1 MFYYFHKSSGEY
13 CCKSDTDLCYDPK
26 LFVSIQSN
34 INYPDER
41 LTIVN
46 GDIVSEPPPVVEIAE
61 PDFTLTES
69 QEYFMTALTELTEIV
84 TNQQLEIEQLK
95 STNQEA

>member
-26 LFVSIQSN
+26 LFISIQSSIKYN
-34 INYPDER
+34 NEK

-46 GDIVSEPPPVVEIAE
+46 GDIVSKPTPVVEISE

-69 QEYFMTALTELTEIV
+69 QEYFMTALAELTEIV
-84 TNQQLEIEQLK
+84 TSQQLVTEQLK
-95 STNQEA
+95 STSQ

>member
-1 MFYYFHKSSGEY
+1 MFYYFHKPSGEY

-34 INYPDER
+34 IKYPDEK
-41 LTIVN
+41 LIIVN
-46 GDIVSEPPPVVEIAE
+46 GDIVSKPTPVVEISE

-69 QEYFMTALTELTEIV
+69 QEYFMTALAELTEIV
-84 TNQQLEIEQLK
+84 TSQQLEIEKLK
-95 STNQEA
+95 LTNQ

>member
-26 LFVSIQSN
+26 LFISIQSSIKYHN
-34 INYPDER
+34 EK

-46 GDIVSEPPPVVEIAE
+46 GDIVSKHTPVVEISE

-69 QEYFMTALTELTEIV
+69 QEYFMTTLAELTEIV
-84 TNQQLEIEQLK
+84 TSQQLEIEQLK
-95 STNQEA
+95 STNQ

>member
-1 MFYYFHKSSGEY
+1 MFYYFHKSSGKY

-26 LFVSIQSN
+26 LFISIQSS
-34 INYPDER
+34 IKYPDEK

-46 GDIVSEPPPVVEIAE
+46 GDIVSEPTPVVEISE

-84 TNQQLEIEQLK
+84 TSQQLDIEQLK
-95 STNQEA
+95 STNQ